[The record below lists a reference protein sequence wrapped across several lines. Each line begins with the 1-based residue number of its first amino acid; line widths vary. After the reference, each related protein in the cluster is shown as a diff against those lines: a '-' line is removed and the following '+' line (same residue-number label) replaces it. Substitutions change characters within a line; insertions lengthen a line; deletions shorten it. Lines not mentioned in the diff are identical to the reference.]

1 MRVSLAGSRAPTK
14 NGPVTGAQSSA
25 GPGRPPQIPTAEALP
40 PLLERKPLAIVDE
53 AVTFLRTQPATLLG
67 VAFIVLLPLRL
78 IAVLLPGSGLR
89 DARPDQ
95 LIDILVE
102 SVDAT
107 GGVLAAIATLTA
119 DSLAVFVVG
128 AIYGKLLASWYSE
141 EAPLVSDLLVW
152 SIKKSPI
159 LAVGW
164 ILIHIA
170 ELFLGVLSLGLGA
183 VVVGTFF
190 MVTAP
195 VLGAEGNGIRKAIAR
210 SFTLTAPR
218 FVACISL
225 FAMVGLGGQAMRF
238 VLRTLPTI
246 LGLTVIPIPAWIVSG
261 VLDLLAATVTVAFT
275 ASAALVLYLDLRV
288 RKEGIDLEVAMAR
301 VFPEVESNRWGADD
315 G

>member
-1 MRVSLAGSRAPTK
+1 M
-14 NGPVTGAQSSA
+14 TGAQSSA
-25 GPGRPPQIPTAEALP
+25 GPGRPPQIPTAEELP